1 MNEFINHCQNLLK
14 LIHERQAITYED
26 SRDFRQLNQYYV
38 KTMYNDLDQYEE
50 SMGHINQLKAMAG
63 LEEARVLT
71 AIDYDIRKLVS
82 LSFIKDDRVQA
93 LIDKASYLLT
103 TIEKDRL
110 LETYRHYKFEVLP
123 IEMDLKL
130 SLSLKQPLFHRQL
143 NIEKF
148 TSDHLYNYGLA
159 VSDNDI
165 ALSNFLNQYSEE
177 KLDVMAETVVNAFL
191 HGFISQNRNRRDR
204 TCVKLAYHMGQEALV
219 KRVVKEFS
227 RYDIFPNPY
236 MVQGYFK
243 HQQYEY
249 DHMYDIGLILDA
261 SYVAHYK
268 KTVKEVYAKYEHQLC
283 DVCGYVGLGSFG
295 RVADAP
301 ISNSL
306 HISLTEEQSK
316 LYKDM
321 TLYEKIIEDSY
332 VKPSDI
338 SFCKVTFPNPSIKGN
353 FEEIFNDFIMI
364 NTMESDAYERYQ
376 QIIIDQLDKGYAVC
390 CQGRNGNLTDI
401 TIRMN
406 QLASPNAQTNF
417 MNCGGDLNI
426 PHGEVFT
433 TPVLTGT
440 HGTLHFKE
448 IFLKGYN
455 YLDLILT
462 IEDGRV
468 VNYACSN
475 FSHEEEGKAYV
486 LKTLFKDNKNLPIGE
501 FAIGTNTLAYAIV
514 KKHGIVEELPI
525 LLVEKMG
532 PHFAIGDPCYAF
544 GEEQTIF
551 NMLDNKEI
559 VAKENEQTQLRHL
572 DKSKAYVGIHTDMTI
587 PYEDIGYLKIL
598 TEDEEHLLIENGLYV
613 DETLSALNKPLISM
627 ERDYEPFL
635 IAYREFLRKIYY
647 QKNRLRKKDYF
658 LQSREVLQKDNE
670 ALYSLYL
677 EDYET
682 SLINPDYVFK
692 HYGEEGLMLSAIL
705 YEMKNMILLMYR
717 NKEYL
722 FNMYVVFIHQL
733 CDYLENNKLHLIHSS
748 YKRFKLNLLEEEDYG
763 EYRSNF
769 LSDVFYT
776 ALEDPNYLFRYGFY
790 IRKEDYLTSRALSDM
805 DVSLIQQ
812 SGSTIANAFHK
823 GFKVSGKDKG
833 ERHIVKLQYHLGQEP
848 LMHYVASHLKLLGY
862 TTKVTDVFPSPLSEQ
877 AAMDH
882 MEDQELVYDNEYLV
896 YRKQLIKGH
905 IENVSKVLQDICG
918 FVRLLQFG
926 KPPAETVQ
934 SDHKICLSDMTKSNI
949 KELTTFERS
958 LLNQYLN
965 KGEMSYTGAAYP
977 SANIGDDFEA
987 IMKEIMIIN
996 NMDGDRYEVIQ
1007 ETIITALDGA
1017 DHVHIKGKDGNETDI
1032 KVKLK
1037 TDFDK
1042 DRETIFKNTGA
1053 DVNLPIGEVFT
1064 SPVLKGTYGLLHV
1077 SEVYRENFRFEE
1089 LKLRFE
1095 DGMVTAYSCENYKNE
1110 MDNEK
1115 YILDA
1120 LMYPHQSLP
1129 LGEFA
1134 IGTNTYAHKIAKKY
1148 NLLDKLPGLIIEK
1161 MGPHFAV
1168 GDTCFAYGEHVCVKN
1183 HLTGKEMVAKDN
1195 EITIKRLDNEPV
1207 YYHTHTDITIPYEE
1221 LAFVRAVHKDK
1232 EIDIIRDGK
1241 FVLEGT
1247 EKLNEDLE

>member
-1 MNEFINHCQNLLK
+1 MNEFLSYCQDLMK
-14 LIHERQAITYED
+14 LINERHIVEYED
-26 SRDFRQLNQYYV
+26 SRDFRQLNKHYV
-38 KTMYNDLDQYEE
+38 KAMYGDLELYEE
-50 SMGHINQLKAMAG
+50 SVGHINHLKDVVP

-71 AIDYDIRKLVS
+71 AIYYDIRKLVS
-82 LSFIKDDRVQA
+82 LSFINDDRIQQ
-93 LIDKASYLLT
+93 LIDEANRLLSQ
-103 TIEKDRL
+103 IEKDKL
-110 LETYRHYKFEVLP
+110 LDTYRAYKMKVLP
-123 IEMDLKL
+123 IEMDLSL
-130 SLSLKQPLFHRQL
+130 SLSLNQSLFHHQL
-143 NIEKF
+143 GIDNF
-148 TSDHLYNYGLA
+148 TSEHLYSYGLS

-165 ALSNFLNQYSEE
+165 ALSNFLNQYPEE
-177 KLDVMAETVVNAFL
+177 KLETMAETIVNAFL
-191 HGFISQNRNRRDR
+191 HGFISQNRDRRDR
-204 TCVKLAYHMGQEALV
+204 TCVKLTYHMGQEAIV
-219 KRVVKEFS
+219 KKVVKKFKEHN
-227 RYDIFPNPY
+227 ITPNPY
-236 MVQGYFK
+236 LVQGFFK

-249 DHMYDIGLILDA
+249 DHMYDIALLLDQA
-261 SYVAHYK
+261 YVDFYK
-268 KTVKEVYAKYEHQLC
+268 KTVKEIYAKYENQLR

-301 ISNSL
+301 INNPL
-306 HISLTEEQSK
+306 HIGFTEEQSK
-316 LYKDM
+316 LFKEM
-321 TLYEKIIEDSY
+321 KLYEKIVEDSY

-353 FEEIFNDFIMI
+353 FEEIFSDFLMI

-376 QIIIDQLDKGYAVC
+376 QIIIDQLDKGYAVKC
-390 CQGRNGNLTDI
+390 KGRNGNLTNI
-401 TIRMN
+401 TIHMN
-406 QLASPNAQTNF
+406 PLASPKSQTNF

-440 HGTLHFKE
+440 NGILHFKE

-455 YLDLILT
+455 YLDLLLT

-468 VNYACSN
+468 VDYTCSN
-475 FSHEEEGKAYV
+475 FDDEKESKAYV

-514 KKHGIVEELPI
+514 RKHGIVEELPI

-544 GEEQTIF
+544 GEEQTIY

-559 VAKENEQTQLRHL
+559 VAKENEQTKLRHL

-598 TEDEEHLLIENGLYV
+598 TNEEEHLLIENGLYV
-613 DETLSALNKPLISM
+613 DEELSALNKPLVSM

-647 QKNRLRKKDYF
+647 QKNRIRKKEYF
-658 LQSREVLQKDNE
+658 LQSRDVLQKDNE

-677 EDYET
+677 EDYEA
-682 SLINPDYVFK
+682 SLINPAYVFK

-717 NKEYL
+717 NKEYQ

-733 CDYLENNKLHLIHSS
+733 CDYLENNKLHLIHPS

-769 LSDVFYT
+769 LNDVFYT
-776 ALEDPNYLFRYGFY
+776 ALEDPNYLFRYGYY
-790 IRKEDYLTSRALSDM
+790 IRKEDYLTSRALSEM
-805 DVSLIQQ
+805 NVSLIQR

-882 MEDQELVYDNEYLV
+882 MEDQELVHDSEYLV

-926 KPPAETVQ
+926 KAPAETVQ
-934 SDHKICLSDMTKSNI
+934 SDNKICLSDITKSNI

-958 LLNQYLN
+958 LQNQYL
-965 KGEMSYTGAAYP
+965 KKSEMSYTGAAYP
-977 SANIGDDFEA
+977 SANIGDNFET
-987 IMKEIMIIN
+987 IMEETMIIN
-996 NMDGDRYEVIQ
+996 NMDGGDYEAIQ
-1007 ETIITALDGA
+1007 EKIITALDGA
-1017 DHVHIKGKDGNETDI
+1017 DHVHVKGKSGNETDI
-1032 KVKLK
+1032 RVKLK
-1037 TDFDK
+1037 TDFD
-1042 DRETIFKNTGA
+1042 RQSETVFKNTGA
-1053 DVNLPIGEVFT
+1053 DVNLPVGEVFT
-1064 SPVLKGTYGLLHV
+1064 SPVLKGTSGLLHV
-1077 SEVYRENFRFEE
+1077 SEVYRESHRFEQ

-1095 DGMVTAYSCENYKNE
+1095 DGMVTEYSCENHKNKG
-1110 MDNEK
+1110 DNEK

-1120 LMYPHQSLP
+1120 LMYPHKSLP

-1134 IGTNTYAHKIAKKY
+1134 IGTNTYAHKVAKKY
-1148 NLLDKLPGLIIEK
+1148 ALLDKLPGLIIEK
-1161 MGPHFAV
+1161 MGPHFAI
-1168 GDTCFAYGEHVCVKN
+1168 GDTCFSYGEDVCVKN

-1195 EITIKRLDNEPV
+1195 EITIKRLENESV

-1221 LAFVRAVHKDK
+1221 LAYVRAVHKDK
-1232 EIDIIRDGK
+1232 EVDIISDGR

-1247 EKLNEDLE
+1247 EELNKHL